1 MLAQVANNVEP
12 FIDVKTILLA
22 LGLVTPFVT
31 AILTKANASVELKG
45 FVSGVVTAL
54 VAALYGWIEADELTW
69 QLWFNGWV
77 QILISHVVT
86 YLMFTQKRV
95 LQVNAA
101 TGDTGIGPSHGG
113 H

>member
-1 MLAQVANNVEP
+1 VLAQVSNNVEP

-31 AILTKANASVELKG
+31 AVLTKASASDAVKSA
-45 FVSGVVTAL
+45 VSGVVTAL

-77 QILISHVVT
+77 QILIAHAVSW
-86 YLMFTQKRV
+86 LMFTQRPV
-95 LQVNAA
+95 AAVNAN
-101 TGDTGIGPSHGG
+101 TPGVIGPSPDG